1 MDQHRPRKK
10 EGPGL
15 LDHRAPY
22 LTCQDWLTIPKSPGV
37 GKSPQQRAEL
47 VDPWLE
53 ARINYLAFEI
63 RRLDGGSIARLFLK
77 KARARY
83 RQYRRYG
90 SASQRYFC
98 WSYLDQ
104 VAAQLVGCAVCSS
117 NQLPSQEEAR

>member
-1 MDQHRPRKK
+1 MDQHRPQKK
-10 EGPGL
+10 RAAGL
-15 LDHRAPY
+15 LDPTAPIKPI
-22 LTCQDWLTIPKSPGV
+22 QDCLSLPAAASV
-37 GKSPQQRAEL
+37 GKSPQRAEL

-90 SASQRYFC
+90 SARQRYLS

-104 VAAQLVGCAVCSS
+104 VAGQLEGR
-117 NQLPSQEEAR
+117 P